1 MLKSNF
7 IVREY
12 SGNQKIELKNVIS
25 IEAFNN
31 SDVVA
36 VVDKFVI
43 EPGKRV
49 FVVSPDCTNSNL
61 TLDLY
66 FVPIPIQVIEDDD
79 IQGRPSEN
87 IGLYSIL
94 DGVIPAKIAPEL
106 KQTVVLYIKSL
117 QKFQ

>member
-1 MLKSNF
+1 MSKSNF

-12 SGNQKIELKNVIS
+12 SGNQKIELINVIS

-43 EPGKRV
+43 EPGKRI
-49 FVVSPDCTNSNL
+49 FVVSPDFTNSNL

-66 FVPIPIQVIEDDD
+66 FVPIPIQVIVDENT
-79 IQGRPSEN
+79 QGRPSEN
-87 IGLYSIL
+87 IALYSLIE
-94 DGVIPAKIAPEL
+94 GIIPAKIAPEL

-117 QKFQ
+117 QKIQ